1 MQGPSTKQ
9 LEVGIQTSLH
19 AGLACSAVRQPF
31 TQAVES
37 WNTSQFT
44 SLNDMLVGASAF
56 NQVV

>member
-1 MQGPSTKQ
+1 MFS
-9 LEVGIQTSLH
+9 
-19 AGLACSAVRQPF
+19 SAPAF